1 MKAYK
6 LILELIKHPFS
17 NVKLIMDYDLT
28 HIRYNK
34 YRGYLLE
41 SISNECGDEV
51 DVKKEMA
58 SFHYQEDADGNFAHD

>member
-17 NVKLIMDYDLT
+17 NVKLILNYDLT

-34 YRGYLLE
+34 YNGYLLE
-41 SISNECGDEV
+41 SINNKCESVDTAKDAEV
-51 DVKKEMA
+51 R
-58 SFHYQEDADGNFAHD
+58 HYQEDTDGNFAFGG